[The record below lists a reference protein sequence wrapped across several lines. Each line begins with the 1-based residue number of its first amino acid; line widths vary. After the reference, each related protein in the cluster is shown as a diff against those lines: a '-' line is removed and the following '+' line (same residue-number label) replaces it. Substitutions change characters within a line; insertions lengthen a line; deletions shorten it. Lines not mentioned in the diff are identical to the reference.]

1 MGASNRKLTT
11 SIGWDLQFIDE
22 QKRLVKQDL
31 DAHAD
36 PTEAHSRLEL
46 IFERLGSLAD
56 DDSDVGRLRRYIYA
70 MSALVHHE
78 RVGGLSNRDVTRL
91 VELAYAIL
99 QAQGVRPRASRLAA
113 LYGDIHL
120 IKSQIERK
128 AGYPWRAAWEQQ
140 VALQL
145 AGDLPSGGLGFQR
158 LGMGNRALR
167 LGHAQLALR
176 HFTEAEAAG
185 LDDGPRARCWLGRM
199 HALWLGGQSEEAG
212 AMAARIVAATRI
224 PDDIRREVGWFELIV
239 QFQQTGDLAPML
251 KAIRHGGAYY
261 EGTYII
267 ETCLWAYAIE
277 SRGFLDRLPRLASIR
292 RNKKLLPQRLGAW
305 YDSGLRLQECYDHD
319 LPLPLRL
326 RGLSQ
331 TLEERD
337 RLLTIDKEAL
347 ILAAATRWLAR
358 SKSHDLALLV
368 FSEYRA
374 LCQRLSNGKTSD
386 CLQVLRDMEGRAWL
400 AFASPGS
407 SPSV

>member
-1 MGASNRKLTT
+1 MVASNRKLTP
-11 SIGWDLQFIDE
+11 SIGWDLKLIDE
-22 QKRLVKQDL
+22 HKRIIKQDL
-31 DAHAD
+31 DAHSD
-36 PTEAHSRLEL
+36 PMQDHSRLEL
-46 IFERLGSLAD
+46 IFQRLGNLAD
-56 DDSDVGRLRRYIYA
+56 DDSDVGRLCRYIYA

-78 RVGGLSNRDVTRL
+78 RIGGLSDRDVTRL

-120 IKSQIERK
+120 IKSQIDRK

-140 VALQL
+140 MALQL

-176 HFTEAEAAG
+176 RFMEAESAG

-199 HALWLGGQSEEAG
+199 HALWLGGHEEEAS
-212 AMAARIVAATRI
+212 AIAERIVAEASVQ
-224 PDDIRREVGWFELIV
+224 DDIRREVVWFQLLR
-239 QFQQTGDLAPML
+239 QFQRTGDLSPLL
-251 KAIRHGGAYY
+251 KTIRHDGTYY

-267 ETCLWAYAIE
+267 ETCLWGYTIE
-277 SRGFLDRLPRLASIR
+277 SRGFINRLPRLASIR

-305 YDSGLRLQECYDHD
+305 YDAGLRLQECYDHN
-319 LPLPLRL
+319 LPLPIRL

-331 TLEERD
+331 ILEERD
-337 RLLTIDKEAL
+337 RLLTVDKELL

-358 SKSHDLALLV
+358 SKSQDLALLV
-368 FSEYRA
+368 FSEYQS
-374 LCQRLSNGKTSD
+374 LCRRLSDGRTSD
-386 CLQVLRDMEGRAWL
+386 CLHVLRDIAERDWL
-400 AFASPGS
+400 AAESTES
-407 SPSV
+407 